1 MLNRNI
7 VQFSTIQAPM
17 IAAAANLIWPD
28 RSLNAYIYP
37 NQHLMAPNGHPN
49 ERGHV
54 VIRDHLIPE
63 IERVILA

>member
-1 MLNRNI
+1 V
-7 VQFSTIQAPM
+7 VQFCTIHPPM
-17 IAAAANLIWPD
+17 VAQTCNLIWPD

-49 ERGHV
+49 EAGHRLL
-54 VIRDHLIPE
+54 RDRLIPE